1 MKTDLN
7 VECKNLA
14 TIIDNLATGKE
25 ICKISNDKYTLKDVI
40 DYLSGFLDELKNLN
54 KKIIDE
60 GNTPE
65 ILKEVHDKYNELWM
79 FQVEFYVASLPCV
92 VGALWRYP
100 NSD

>member
-1 MKTDLN
+1 
-7 VECKNLA
+7 
-14 TIIDNLATGKE
+14 
-25 ICKISNDKYTLKDVI
+25 
-40 DYLSGFLDELKNLN
+40 LKNLN
-54 KKIIDE
+54 KRIIDE

-100 NSD
+100 NAD